1 MDREKRELRKELS
14 LLNLVVIGIA
24 GAVGTGALFSSA
36 GMASLAGPA
45 LILSWILGGIFYF
58 FIGLTYVQL
67 SLNYPE
73 AGGPS
78 RYSLY
83 SHGRVANM
91 INAFSDL
98 IWYIFIPPI
107 EAIAVVY
114 GLNLFTSPHLV
125 LISQAGTPTI
135 YGALLG
141 VLITLLFVP
150 FNYYSVRFFGLS
162 TTGIGIIKLLMYLAV
177 AFGFLFLFYHS
188 SNFTAYG
195 GFTPFGFAG
204 IFSAIPLAMFAFGG
218 IRVIPDYAE
227 EVKDHKVLDKAI
239 IYTVVGQTLIYVL
252 FAVAFVASIDWK
264 SLGFAPGN
272 WTALSTISGNPFIEI
287 ASTSNAP
294 SPLLLLTII
303 IGVIGPFV
311 TGYIYMGGGIR
322 VLFAMARSKY
332 VTEKIQELNEYSVPF
347 WALVIFAVVSALV
360 VYLSA
365 PVPTIYGLI
374 SDSVVAGYIG
384 FSAAPVAL
392 VSLKKQ
398 GKLKE
403 YIPFSEIFA
412 PIAFVFA
419 SLIIFW
425 SGWPSVPYA
434 VALLTIVAVVFSLI
448 YKIKEN
454 WENALWYAGYIAFL
468 VLMTYIGSDGALSI
482 INFYE
487 SSAIVAIVGLVF
499 YFIGVESRL
508 RE

>member
-1 MDREKRELRKELS
+1 MDRGKKELRKELS
-14 LLNLVVIGIA
+14 LLNLVVIGVA

-36 GMASLAGPA
+36 GMAASAGPA

-78 RYSLY
+78 RYSIY
-83 SHGRVANM
+83 SHGRVTNM

-125 LISQAGTPTI
+125 LVSQAGTPTTF
-135 YGALLG
+135 GALLG
-141 VLITLLFVP
+141 ILITLLFVP
-150 FNYYSVRFFGLS
+150 FNYFSVKFFGQS
-162 TTGIGIIKLLMYLAV
+162 TTTIGIIKLLLYLAV
-177 AFGFLFLFYHS
+177 AFGFLFLFYHPQ
-188 SNFTAYG
+188 NFTAYG
-195 GFTPFGFAG
+195 GFAPFGFLG

-239 IYTVVGQTLIYVL
+239 IYTVIGQTLIYVL

-264 SLGFAPGN
+264 GLGFTPGN
-272 WTALSTISGNPFIEI
+272 WTSLSSIPGNPFIEI

-294 SPLLLLTII
+294 SLLLLLTII

-311 TGYIYMGGGIR
+311 TGYIYMGGGMRI
-322 VLFAMARSKY
+322 LFAMARSKY
-332 VTEKIQELNEYSVPF
+332 ITEKMKELNEYSVPL
-347 WALVIFAVVSALV
+347 WALIIFAIVSALV

-403 YIPFSEIFA
+403 FIPFSEVFA
-412 PIAFVFA
+412 PLAFVFA

-434 VALLTIVAVVFSLI
+434 VLLLTIISIVFSVI

-454 WENALWYAGYIAFL
+454 VKNALWYIGYIASL
-468 VLMTYIGSDGALSI
+468 LIMTYIGSDGALNI
-482 INFYE
+482 INFYY
-487 SSAIVAIVGLVF
+487 SSAIVAVLAIVF
-499 YFIGVESRL
+499 YVIGVSSRL
-508 RE
+508 KE